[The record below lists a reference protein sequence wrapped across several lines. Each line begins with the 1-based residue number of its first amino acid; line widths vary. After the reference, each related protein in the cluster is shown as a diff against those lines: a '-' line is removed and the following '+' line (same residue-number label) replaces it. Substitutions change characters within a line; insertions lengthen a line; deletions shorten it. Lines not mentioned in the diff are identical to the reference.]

1 MPRTINQSFKTTIT
15 LANNDLETQNHRHEL
30 LLKGMRT
37 FEAYFLNLSVRTNDE
52 IYKHLFE
59 CLNDNDLNSAIQLIK
74 VKKSAAKYQ
83 IANSV

>member
-1 MPRTINQSFKTTIT
+1 
-15 LANNDLETQNHRHEL
+15 
-30 LLKGMRT
+30 MRT